1 MNSTLARFL
10 EALRHADLQISPAE
24 AIDAY
29 RTMSAVGPDNR
40 WFLRDALTISLGKSS
55 DDQRRVEETF
65 DKFFM
70 PQLEEPQGQGTGE
83 NEGEGEENETEQT
96 ESKLNPDMLNP
107 DAMNAMGAGGA
118 SDMAQMMMAGD
129 TAGVLAS
136 LQGAAREVGLER
148 MWLFTQKNQFTRRML
163 ETMGLR
169 ELERAIGR
177 AEREGDEVLESLG
190 NAGLMEIKM
199 IQAALARVREGTF
212 GVCVNCGEDISEERL
227 ETVLPLVKKH
237 ECAVVAI
244 SNDDSGIS
252 NDPDVRF
259 DVAKKI
265 VQRAADHGIPSSEVV
280 VDPLVMPIGAVGD
293 AGRQV
298 MHIVRRLR
306 DELKVNTTCGASNL
320 SFGLPN
326 REGLNAAFLPMAIA
340 AGMTSA
346 ITNPLV
352 PELITAVRGAD
363 VVMGHDA
370 ECMSWIGAYREED
383 TAGGKRRRGGRRRRS

>member
-29 RTMSAVGPDNR
+29 RTMSAVGSYNR

-70 PQLEEPQGQGTGE
+70 PQLEEPQGQDSGE
-83 NEGEGEENETEQT
+83 NVTLRVRSSDTEQT
-96 ESKLNPDMLNP
+96 ESKLNPEMLNP

-177 AEREGDEVLESLG
+177 AERDGDE
-190 NAGLMEIKM
+190 GL
-199 IQAALARVREGTF
+199 QAQLSALRSAMFDRARDYVEREFELFAKDTARRLA
-212 GVCVNCGEDISEERL
+212 DERL
-227 ETVLPLVKKH
+227 LDAQLHNIDSRDKKRMAILVKKLAKRLASMYANQQKREKRGQLNVRKTMRRNH
-237 ECAVVAI
+237 H
-244 SNDDSGIS
+244 NDDLMFHIEWKQKRIDKPKVIGGLRRQSLG
-252 NDPDVRF
+252 
-259 DVAKKI
+259 
-265 VQRAADHGIPSSEVV
+265 
-280 VDPLVMPIGAVGD
+280 LVSLAV
-293 AGRQV
+293 
-298 MHIVRRLR
+298 L
-306 DELKVNTTCGASNL
+306 
-320 SFGLPN
+320 
-326 REGLNAAFLPMAIA
+326 
-340 AGMTSA
+340 
-346 ITNPLV
+346 
-352 PELITAVRGAD
+352 D
-363 VVMGHDA
+363 VVPV
-370 ECMSWIGAYREED
+370 WP
-383 TAGGKRRRGGRRRRS
+383 K